1 MYHTTEVRH
10 IKMCIDIMDFIRLKR
25 SDVVICLSVVGC
37 YVMGCDKGK
46 RFHSVLVRMCF
57 LSLYISLSLCV
68 CVHVCVC
75 VCV

>member
-10 IKMCIDIMDFIRLKR
+10 IKMCIDIMDFIRLKP

-46 RFHSVLVRMCF
+46 LFHSVLVRMCF
-57 LSLYISLSLCV
+57 LSLSLY
-68 CVHVCVC
+68 VCVC
-75 VCV
+75 VCVCV